1 MKKIIKGILIA
12 ILAVLP
18 LHSCAGEMLSIQELG
33 GAAQENAL
41 LEWNQT
47 YEAYGRTIQVN
58 IPIIIPDVEQFPII
72 QVSAWMGSD
81 IVDSLGLPEAAD
93 QTNAGVGTFYED
105 ANILTYL
112 DESNPSDEKAILYC
126 PDIEKLESAI
136 FQAFYHEPGAAR
148 LGNWGYTSDTYY
160 PYEVDSETL
169 FAEDNSLSFADAQ
182 DTLKRLLTYYY
193 GEAAADVEMD
203 YIEVRGRA
211 RKQLSGRFD
220 DLGDYK
226 PDYPKGTYCLY
237 YRQKI
242 EGIPVYMEIST
253 KMLTTG
259 EGNLTQDVALK
270 PGRIQ
275 SYDDSFLEF
284 MDFSSFFLDASL
296 LKEERILEPDVP
308 LASLCEIIG
317 RLETEINEGRLRSV
331 FALRL
336 GYVCYLDENSPETY
350 TLYPAWICDCIYAE
364 SPKQEIEIPI
374 FSDAFRDNFCYEQ
387 IIIDAQTCELQAGWI
402 AEDEELFHSALITWD
417 GV

>member
-1 MKKIIKGILIA
+1 MKKLIKGILIT

-18 LHSCAGEMLSIQELG
+18 LHGCVGEALSIRELG
-33 GAAQENAL
+33 STAQENAPL
-41 LEWNQT
+41 QWNQT

-58 IPIIIPDVEQFPII
+58 IPVIIPDVEQFPII
-72 QVSAWMGSD
+72 QVCAWMGSD
-81 IVDSLGLPEAAD
+81 VVGSLGLPKAAD
-93 QTNAGVGTFYED
+93 QTNAGVGVFYED
-105 ANILTYL
+105 ENILTYL
-112 DESNPSDEKAILYC
+112 DESNPWGEKAILYC
-126 PDIEKLESAI
+126 PDIEKLDSAV
-136 FQAFYHEPGAAR
+136 FQAFYREPAAAR
-148 LGNWGYTSDTYY
+148 LGKWGYTRDFYY
-160 PYEVDSETL
+160 PYEVDSETI
-169 FAEDNSLSFADAQ
+169 FAEDNSLSLADAQ
-182 DTLKRLLTYYY
+182 DALKRLLTYYY
-193 GEAAADVEMD
+193 GEAAADLEMD

-211 RKQLSGRFD
+211 RKQLSRGFD

-237 YRQKI
+237 FRQKI

-259 EGNLTQDVALK
+259 KGNLTQDVALK

-275 SYDDSFLEF
+275 SYDDSFLEY
-284 MDFSSFFLDASL
+284 MDFSSFFLDAAM

-308 LASLCEIIG
+308 LASLNEVIG

-336 GYVCYLDENSPETY
+336 GYVCYLDENSPDTY
-350 TLYPAWICDCIYAE
+350 TLYPTWVCDCIYTD
-364 SPKQEIEIPI
+364 SPRKEIEIPI
-374 FSDAFRDNFCYEQ
+374 FSDEFRDNFCYEQ

-402 AEDEELFHSALITWD
+402 AEDEGLYHSVPITWD